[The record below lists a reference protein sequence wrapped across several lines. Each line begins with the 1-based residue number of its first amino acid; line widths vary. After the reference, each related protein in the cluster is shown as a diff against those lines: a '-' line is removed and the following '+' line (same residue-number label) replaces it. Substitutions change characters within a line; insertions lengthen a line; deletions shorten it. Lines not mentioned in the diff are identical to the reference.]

1 MTISVII
8 PTLNEAPTIEHTLN
22 RLHHPAFSEILI
34 VDGGSQDETL
44 ARAAGA
50 CPKARILSS
59 PKGRAMQMNHGAAAS
74 NGDILLFL
82 HADTLLPPTAGDD
95 IESALHDPR
104 IIGGRFD
111 VRLDK
116 DTGWLWIVSR
126 FMNFRSRATK
136 IATGD
141 QALFVRKRAFVAL
154 GGFPDI
160 PIMEDIAFTKQL
172 KQKGRMAALH
182 SCVVTSARRWT
193 CHGTIK
199 TILLMWTLRL
209 LFFVGVP
216 PARLKRWYPE
226 TR

>member
-8 PTLNEAPTIEHTLN
+8 PTLNEAPAIEGTLN
-22 RLHHPAFSEILI
+22 CLRHPAFSEILI
-34 VDGGSQDETL
+34 VDGGSHDGTL

-50 CPKARILSS
+50 SPKARLLSS
-59 PKGRAMQMNHGAAAS
+59 PKGRARQMNNGAAAS
-74 NGDILLFL
+74 TGEILLFL

-95 IESALHDPR
+95 ITSALQDPR

-116 DTGWLWIVSR
+116 DTGWLWGISR
-126 FMNFRSRATK
+126 LMNLRSRMTN

-141 QALFVRKRAFVAL
+141 QALFVRKPVFLAV

-172 KQKGRMAALH
+172 KQKGRIAALH
-182 SCVVTSARRWT
+182 SCVITSARRWAQ
-193 CHGTIK
+193 HGAIR
-199 TILLMWTLRL
+199 TILLMWALRL
-209 LFFVGVP
+209 LFFFGVP
-216 PARLKRWYPE
+216 PARLKQWYPE

>member
-1 MTISVII
+1 
-8 PTLNEAPTIEHTLN
+8 
-22 RLHHPAFSEILI
+22 
-34 VDGGSQDETL
+34 
-44 ARAAGA
+44 
-50 CPKARILSS
+50 
-59 PKGRAMQMNHGAAAS
+59 
-74 NGDILLFL
+74 
-82 HADTLLPPTAGDD
+82 
-95 IESALHDPR
+95 
-104 IIGGRFD
+104 

-126 FMNFRSRATK
+126 FMNVRSRVTR

-141 QALFVRKRAFVAL
+141 HALFVRKGAFQAL

-160 PIMEDIAFTKQL
+160 PIMEDIALARQL
-172 KQKGRMAALH
+172 KHKGRMAALH

-193 CHGTIK
+193 CHGTIQ

-209 LFFVGVP
+209 LFSVGVP